1 MSNSKRGELTM
12 HDKARET
19 TQQRAKGTCE
29 QRADTRD
36 LARERRAAEQ
46 TRHARK
52 TK

>member
-1 MSNSKRGELTM
+1 MSNYKRGELTT
-12 HDKARET
+12 HDKVHET
-19 TQQRAKGTCE
+19 AQRCAKGTCE

-36 LARERRAAEQ
+36 LARRRRAAAQ